1 VIGELLGSE
10 LMKDDTLALRKA
22 VTDLVRKG
30 ILTPDT
36 PLRMIL
42 KNSIG
47 EKMQVDLTAEMI
59 NESEYK
65 AVN

>member
-1 VIGELLGSE
+1 
-10 LMKDDTLALRKA
+10 MRDNTAALRKA

-36 PLRMIL
+36 PLRLIL

-47 EKMQVDLTAEMI
+47 EKMQVDLTAKMI
-59 NESEYK
+59 EE
-65 AVN
+65 VE